1 MIATLALLAA
11 TAGAPDLPKMQGARL
26 QPGTACY
33 AILRAGAPMG
43 ATWQAITPGRQDGV
57 DVWDI
62 VVHQR
67 LANGAFDMRD
77 HFVVRRADLSPIS
90 LDSQRGTDKAARG
103 WQKVAVRYAKDR
115 ITGSRET
122 AAGLVAIDV
131 PLDHR
136 VWDGNLWGVTFAALP
151 LADGASFS
159 LPTWQYDKG
168 FGAFTVRVTGG
179 EAVQTT
185 AGQTPAWALDAGDDP
200 QHLARYRVGK
210 SPRMELG
217 YAAGPVSQTLG
228 GDCAG
233 LE

>member
-1 MIATLALLAA
+1 MITTLALLAA
-11 TAGAPDLPKMQGARL
+11 MAGASDLPRMQGAQL

-33 AILRAGAPMG
+33 AILRGDAPIG
-43 ATWQAITPGRQDGV
+43 ATFQAIRPGRQDGV
-57 DVWDI
+57 EVWDI

-77 HFVVRRADLSPIS
+77 HFVVHRADLSPIS

-103 WQKVAVRYAKDR
+103 WQKVAVRYAPGR

-122 AAGLVAIDV
+122 AAGVTAIDV
-131 PLDHR
+131 ALDHR

-151 LADGASFS
+151 LADGAAFS

-168 FGAFTVRVTGG
+168 FGTFTVKVVGG
-179 EAVQTT
+179 APAETAAGEPEAWT
-185 AGQTPAWALDAGDDP
+185 LEAGDDP
-200 QHLARYRVGK
+200 QRLARYVIGK
-210 SPRMELG
+210 KPRMELG
-217 YAAGPVSQTLG
+217 YAAGPASQKPG